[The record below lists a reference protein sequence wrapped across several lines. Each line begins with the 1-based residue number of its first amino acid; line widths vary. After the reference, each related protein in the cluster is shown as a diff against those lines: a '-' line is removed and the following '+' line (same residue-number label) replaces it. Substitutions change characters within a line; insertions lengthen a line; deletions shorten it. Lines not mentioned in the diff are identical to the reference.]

1 MDFDSLNITRLG
13 IRDLET
19 HELGVQQLSV
29 ARLSMKMS
37 VPTEVLLFLTMMCF
51 LLMCLSTVCYH
62 HHRLNQMRVSK
73 RSGDYIRVGRGEA
86 I

>member
-19 HELGVQQLSV
+19 QELGVQQLSV

-37 VPTEVLLFLTMMCF
+37 VPTEVLLFLTMMC
-51 LLMCLSTVCYH
+51 YH